1 LGSVTP
7 STFEIALFL
16 HLLGTMAFVSGMA
29 VAGVCFE
36 SARRRSTATEIAMLL
51 SLTRAGVLLVVCGA
65 IVAGAC
71 GLWLAN
77 LGNLSFQTEWVWLSA
92 ALFVASV
99 VLGALGGRRPRQA
112 RTLAGTERTADADA
126 APSVRLRGLLDDPA
140 SRACN
145 YLAALALLAIVYLM
159 VTRP

>member
-1 LGSVTP
+1 VTP
-7 STFEIALFL
+7 SSFEIALFI
-16 HLLGTMAFVSGMA
+16 HLLGTLAFVSGMA

-36 SARRRSTATEIAMLL
+36 AARRRATSMEIAMLL
-51 SLTRAGVLLVVCGA
+51 SLTRSGVLLVVVGA

-71 GLWLAN
+71 GLWLAS
-77 LGNLSFQTEWVWLSA
+77 LSNLSFHTEWVWLSA

-112 RTLAGTERTADADA
+112 RTLARAEGSADADA
-126 APSVRLRGLLDDPA
+126 PPSARLRRLLDDPA

-145 YLAALALLAIVYLM
+145 YLAAVALLVIVYLM

>member
-1 LGSVTP
+1 MTP

-36 SARRRSTATEIAMLL
+36 AARRRSTATEVAMLL
-51 SLTRAGVLLVVCGA
+51 SLTRAGVLLVVSGA

-71 GLWLAN
+71 GLWLASISH
-77 LGNLSFQTEWVWLSA
+77 LTFRTEWVWLSA

-112 RTLAGTERTADADA
+112 RTLAGAERIADA
-126 APSVRLRGLLDDPA
+126 AAPPSARLRWLLDDPA
-140 SRACN
+140 SRAFN
-145 YLAALALLAIVYLM
+145 SLAALALLVIVYLM